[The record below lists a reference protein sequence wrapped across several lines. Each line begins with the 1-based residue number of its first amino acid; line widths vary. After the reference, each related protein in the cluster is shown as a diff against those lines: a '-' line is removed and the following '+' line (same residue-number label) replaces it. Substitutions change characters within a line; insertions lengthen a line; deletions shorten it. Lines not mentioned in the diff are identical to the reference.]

1 MTKNEFKS
9 KYENLFIDYKELL
22 DKCLKNKLSPRG
34 AAIPFENFPENLIPS
49 SFHLQ
54 SAGDVF
60 LNKENKTCLTYLNG
74 IKGLKANFQEL
85 LFDNVGKYACFAYK
99 KIKEKN
105 RVLEEKIRV
114 AEENQRKII
123 EHHMKIYERTLKYH
137 EKYIDFKE
145 KFKTINGYKGL
156 SDEDL
161 KDLSE
166 TLNKA
171 LDNAKQEQIHR
182 LYRKQINQLKTQLN
196 QPASPEKPKKEAKNR
211 PLLSLAKES
220 EKIHEFLSKN
230 TERTQNPLAATFDFE
245 DFEAN
250 FLHNPLDLSF
260 IFEKNRL
267 VGETQKS
274 PIHQKPPLTVPVLQA
289 KQNEKPPEKTEK
301 ISRESSLC
309 VENSRK
315 HKKTRSLVPVVK
327 NKAKSIINKPT
338 KRPSSVEKS
347 QTLSISTKK
356 SEEKSQDIAKLKELI
371 EDKKILAETFVLNK
385 PPRAPED
392 PANEKIEKKSLANFK
407 EDAENLKILV
417 RKVSNTVNENM
428 DGIQSKMNKCQI
440 TDFFSEQ
447 DFFSNHEEFIGHNLL
462 ESAEKGEKLDFSNG
476 QISILNM
483 TEDLGNKMKKRRSR
497 AERNE
502 VRKIE

>member
-1 MTKNEFKS
+1 M
-9 KYENLFIDYKELL
+9 DYKELL

-34 AAIPFENFPENLIPS
+34 NAIPLEKFPENLIPS
-49 SFHLQ
+49 SYHLQ
-54 SAGDVF
+54 SAGDIF

-74 IKGLKANFQEL
+74 FKGLKPNFQEL

-105 RVLEEKIRV
+105 KALEEKLRN
-114 AEENQRKII
+114 AKENQKKLI

-137 EKYIDFKE
+137 EKYIDFKN
-145 KFKTINGYKGL
+145 KFKTINSYKGL
-156 SDEDL
+156 SDDDL

-166 TLNKA
+166 TLNQA

-196 QPASPEKPKKEAKNR
+196 QPASPEKNKKETKNR
-211 PLLSLAKES
+211 VFLSLAKEN
-220 EKIHEFLSKN
+220 EKMQELISKN
-230 TERTQNPLAATFDFE
+230 TEKNQNPLAATFDFE
-245 DFEAN
+245 DFETN

-260 IFEKNRL
+260 ILEKNRII
-267 VGETQKS
+267 VETQKS

-289 KQNEKPPEKTEK
+289 KQNERPPEKTEK
-301 ISRESSLC
+301 ISRESSLV

-315 HKKTRSLVPVVK
+315 HKKTKSLVPVVK
-327 NKAKSIINKPT
+327 NKAKSINKPT
-338 KRPSSVEKS
+338 KRTSSVEKS
-347 QTLSISTKK
+347 QVSISTKK

-371 EDKKILAETFVLNK
+371 EDKKILTETFVLNK
-385 PPRAPED
+385 PPRSPED
-392 PANEKIEKKSLANFK
+392 HALEKIEKKSLANFK

-447 DFFSNHEEFIGHNLL
+447 DFFSNHDEFLGHNLM

-497 AERNE
+497 ADRNE
-502 VRKIE
+502 VRKME